1 VKNEIMTIVRF
12 IRSSEESTF
21 MDMSTDNLDIMEFF
35 VSMLIVGIGV
45 ALLATGIFTSYF
57 GAGKSQ
63 KIGFALLFLGAI
75 TLALVID
82 MAFGTIGIMPEQ
94 FERTTFEDAL
104 ISGVSALSGMI
115 IGMFM
120 ILFVLMKVDT
130 VDDLEDLDLE
140 DLEDLDL
147 DEELKKLEEEL
158 NQADNNEEDNSEED
172 K

>member
-1 VKNEIMTIVRF
+1 MTSNYDV
-12 IRSSEESTF
+12 
-21 MDMSTDNLDIMEFF
+21 MEFF

-45 ALLATGIFTSYF
+45 ALLATGMFTSYF

-75 TLALVID
+75 SLVLVID
-82 MAFGTIGIMPEQ
+82 MALGNIGIMPDQ
-94 FERTTFEDAL
+94 FNDSKFMDGL
-104 ISGVSALSGMI
+104 VSGVAALGGVI
-115 IGMFM
+115 LGMFV

-158 NQADNNEEDNSEED
+158 NQADNDNDTSEE
-172 K
+172 KE

>member
-1 VKNEIMTIVRF
+1 MNYDVMN
-12 IRSSEESTF
+12 
-21 MDMSTDNLDIMEFF
+21 FF
-35 VSMLIVGIGV
+35 VPMLIVGIGV

-63 KIGFALLFLGAI
+63 KIGFALLFFGI
-75 TLALVID
+75 VILALVNL
-82 MAFGTIGIMPEQ
+82 MTFGGVDAIPDDTFKEDEFKKALTSGIA
-94 FERTTFEDAL
+94 AL
-104 ISGVSALSGMI
+104 GGVIA
-115 IGMFM
+115 GMFI

-158 NQADNNEEDNSEED
+158 NQTDENDNTEEEE
-172 K
+172 

>member
-1 VKNEIMTIVRF
+1 
-12 IRSSEESTF
+12 
-21 MDMSTDNLDIMEFF
+21 MDMSTDNLDIMQFF

-45 ALLATGIFTSYF
+45 ALLATGMFTSYF

-63 KIGFALLFLGAI
+63 KIGFALLATGTIL
-75 TLALVID
+75 LALTYL
-82 MAFGTIGIMPEQ
+82 MAFGGI
-94 FERTTFEDAL
+94 DA
-104 ISGVSALSGMI
+104 IPNEFDENFFADAFVSGVSALFGMI
-115 IGMFM
+115 VGLFV

-158 NQADNNEEDNSEED
+158 NQTED
-172 K
+172 KEDEPVVDEKKEEE

>member
-1 VKNEIMTIVRF
+1 
-12 IRSSEESTF
+12 
-21 MDMSTDNLDIMEFF
+21 MDMTSNYDVMEFF

-45 ALLATGIFTSYF
+45 ALLATGMFTSYF

-75 TLALVID
+75 SLTLVID
-82 MAFGTIGIMPEQ
+82 MALGNIGIMPDQ
-94 FERTTFEDAL
+94 FNDSKFMDGL
-104 ISGVSALSGMI
+104 VSGMAALGGLI
-115 IGMFM
+115 LGMFV
-120 ILFVLMKVDT
+120 ILFVLMKFDT

-158 NQADNNEEDNSEED
+158 NQADNDNDTSEE
-172 K
+172 KE

>member
-1 VKNEIMTIVRF
+1 
-12 IRSSEESTF
+12 
-21 MDMSTDNLDIMEFF
+21 MDMSTDNLDIMQFF
-35 VSMLIVGIGV
+35 VSMLVVGIGV

-63 KIGFALLFLGAI
+63 KIGFALLATGAI
-75 TLALVID
+75 VIALIYFMTFGGID
-82 MAFGTIGIMPEQ
+82 ALPNEVN
-94 FERTTFEDAL
+94 EDAFT
-104 ISGVSALSGMI
+104 SGVSALSGMI
-115 IGMFM
+115 VGLFI

-158 NQADNNEEDNSEED
+158 NQAENKED
-172 K
+172 KSAVDEKKEEE

>member
-1 VKNEIMTIVRF
+1 MATNIADWDWM
-12 IRSSEESTF
+12 
-21 MDMSTDNLDIMEFF
+21 NFF

-63 KIGFALLFLGAI
+63 KIGFALLFFGLFD
-75 TLALVID
+75 LV
-82 MAFGTIGIMPEQ
+82 TIYLL
-94 FERTTFEDAL
+94 TFDAL
-104 ISGVSALSGMI
+104 EGIESIFDSELFTDALLSGVSALAGML
-115 IGMFM
+115 IGMFA

-158 NQADNNEEDNSEED
+158 NQADNPKEEKE
-172 K
+172 

>member
-1 VKNEIMTIVRF
+1 
-12 IRSSEESTF
+12 
-21 MDMSTDNLDIMEFF
+21 MDMSTTNLDTMGFF

-45 ALLATGIFTSYF
+45 ALLATGMFTSYF

-63 KIGFALLFLGAI
+63 KIGFVLLLFGTI

-82 MAFGTIGIMPEQ
+82 MAFGTIGVMPNDV
-94 FERTTFEDAL
+94 FEKSSFEDAL
-104 ISGVSALSGMI
+104 VSGVSALSGMI
-115 IGMFM
+115 IGMFV
-120 ILFVLMKVDT
+120 ILSVLMKVDT

-158 NQADNNEEDNSEED
+158 NQDSDGEEAENDG
-172 K
+172 

>member
-1 VKNEIMTIVRF
+1 
-12 IRSSEESTF
+12 
-21 MDMSTDNLDIMEFF
+21 MDMGTDNLDVMQFF

-45 ALLATGIFTSYF
+45 ALLGTGLFTAYF

-82 MAFGTIGIMPEQ
+82 MAFGTIGVMPDQ
-94 FERTTFEDAL
+94 FEKLNFEAAL
-104 ISGVSALSGMI
+104 VSGVSALSGMI
-115 IGMFM
+115 IGMFV

-158 NQADNNEEDNSEED
+158 NQTDNNEEEGNSEEE

>member
-1 VKNEIMTIVRF
+1 
-12 IRSSEESTF
+12 
-21 MDMSTDNLDIMEFF
+21 MDMSTDNLDIMKFF
-35 VSMLIVGIGV
+35 MSMLIVGIGV
-45 ALLATGIFTSYF
+45 ALLATGMFTSYF

-63 KIGFALLFLGAI
+63 KIGFALLLCGAI

-82 MAFGTIGIMPEQ
+82 MAFGTIGVMPDDI
-94 FERTTFEDAL
+94 FEKSSFENAL
-104 ISGVSALSGMI
+104 VSGVSALSGMI
-115 IGMFM
+115 IGMFV

-158 NQADNNEEDNSEED
+158 NQTDDTEEETSDDETSEEE

>member
-1 VKNEIMTIVRF
+1 MTSNYDV
-12 IRSSEESTF
+12 
-21 MDMSTDNLDIMEFF
+21 MEFF

-45 ALLATGIFTSYF
+45 ALLATGMFTSYF

-75 TLALVID
+75 SLTLVID
-82 MAFGTIGIMPEQ
+82 MALGNIGIMPDQ
-94 FERTTFEDAL
+94 FNDSKFMDGLVSGIAAL
-104 ISGVSALSGMI
+104 GGVIL
-115 IGMFM
+115 GMFV

-158 NQADNNEEDNSEED
+158 NQADNDNDTSEE
-172 K
+172 KE

>member
-1 VKNEIMTIVRF
+1 
-12 IRSSEESTF
+12 
-21 MDMSTDNLDIMEFF
+21 MDMSTDISNTAVMDYF
-35 VSMLIVGIGV
+35 VSMLLIGIGV
-45 ALLATGIFTSYF
+45 ALIATGLFTSYF

-63 KIGFALLFLGAI
+63 KIGVALLVLGIATI
-75 TLALVID
+75 AYFIVFYPLEEKTFNEALV
-82 MAFGTIGIMPEQ
+82 
-94 FERTTFEDAL
+94 
-104 ISGVSALSGMI
+104 SGVATLSGMI
-115 IGMFM
+115 IGMFV

-158 NQADNNEEDNSEED
+158 NQADDKEAEKGDKNSEDE

>member
-1 VKNEIMTIVRF
+1 MIYMNL
-12 IRSSEESTF
+12 STNF
-21 MDMSTDNLDIMEFF
+21 DDWAVMDFF

-45 ALLATGIFTSYF
+45 ALLATGLFTSYF

-63 KIGFALLFLGAI
+63 KIGFGLLFSGVAIIVIVYALTFDAGLGVADQFSEEEFKQ
-75 TLALVID
+75 ALVS
-82 MAFGTIGIMPEQ
+82 GI
-94 FERTTFEDAL
+94 T
-104 ISGVSALSGMI
+104 ALSVVI
-115 IGMFM
+115 AGMFV

-158 NQADNNEEDNSEED
+158 NDAGGDEPAGEEETQEDEE
-172 K
+172 